1 MLHLLAVSKHL
12 QYVKDRLDT
21 NREALRVEA
30 LERKAADDHEALARK
45 AADDHAALA
54 RRAADD
60 HEALARERDDALHAK
75 ETAERIFELKSHA
88 DYEAWRNSECA

>member
-1 MLHLLAVSKHL
+1 MLHLLAVCKHL
-12 QYVKDRLDT
+12 QYAKDRLDT

-30 LERKAADDHEALARK
+30 LERKAADDHEALAR
-45 AADDHAALA
+45 
-54 RRAADD
+54 
-60 HEALARERDDALHAK
+60 ERDDARHAK

>member
-1 MLHLLAVSKHL
+1 MLHLLAVCKHL
-12 QYVKDRLDT
+12 QYAKDRLDT

-45 AADDHAALA
+45 AADV
-54 RRAADD
+54 
-60 HEALARERDDALHAK
+60 HEALARERDDARRAK
-75 ETAERIFELKSHA
+75 ETAERIFELKSYA